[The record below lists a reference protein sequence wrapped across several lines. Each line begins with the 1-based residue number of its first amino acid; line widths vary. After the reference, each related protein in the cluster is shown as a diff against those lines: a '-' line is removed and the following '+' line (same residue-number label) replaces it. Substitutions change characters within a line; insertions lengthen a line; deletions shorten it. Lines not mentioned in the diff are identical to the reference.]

1 MKSSVVHAFGL
12 FATVLVA
19 GVAGAQ
25 TTQAVEWKVSEGG
38 NGHWYMCVSGVQPA
52 TWFGARDF
60 AVAQRGHLA
69 TVQSEQEDGFIRTLL
84 PIVTSW
90 PAGRGPWLGGY
101 QDHSAS
107 DFSEPRGGWRWVT
120 GEPFVW
126 SGWSSGEP
134 NNYCNGVAE
143 DHLHYYDPG
152 SIGWNDLP
160 GVNACGGD
168 LVSTAIVEWDADCNG
183 DGVVDYGQILR
194 GELEDLNSNGVPDI
208 CETSISSVL
217 PPSVPAQGGSTIT
230 IRGNGFPANPT
241 VLIGGV
247 PATNVVRESLTRI
260 TATSP
265 AVLPGMA
272 SVSVNDF
279 TLADGIYI
287 RPQCGSDLDQDGEV
301 TAADIAIVLLDFG
314 PCYVS
319 AAPKPAEDSR
329 PFMLR
334 EEAAPVGPNAR

>member
-1 MKSSVVHAFGL
+1 MKTAVVRAFGL
-12 FATVLVA
+12 FASVLVA
-19 GVAGAQ
+19 GVASAQ
-25 TTQAVEWKVSEGG
+25 STQAVEWKVSEGG
-38 NGHWYMCVSGVQPA
+38 NGHWYQVVGNDGRCWTEQ
-52 TWFGARDF
+52 RDSS
-60 AVAQRGHLA
+60 VAIGGHLA
-69 TVQSEQEDGFIRTLL
+69 TITSADENGFIKSLNL
-84 PIVTSW
+84 VEFYNI
-90 PAGRGPWLGGY
+90 GGY
-101 QDHSAS
+101 QPPNSC
-107 DFSEPRGGWRWVT
+107 EPDCGWLWVT
-120 GEPFVW
+120 GEDWQFTGWERSQPENW
-126 SGWSSGEP
+126 QEQDRLAIMSEGWHDGAECPPYTGSG
-134 NNYCNGVAE
+134 Y
-143 DHLHYYDPG
+143 
-152 SIGWNDLP
+152 IM
-160 GVNACGGD
+160 
-168 LVSTAIVEWDADCNG
+168 EWDADCNS
-183 DGVVDYGQILR
+183 DGIVDYGQILR

-208 CETSISSVL
+208 CETSIVSVL

-319 AAPKPAEDSR
+319 AAPNPPEDSR

-334 EEAAPVGPNAR
+334 EEAAPAVLQSR